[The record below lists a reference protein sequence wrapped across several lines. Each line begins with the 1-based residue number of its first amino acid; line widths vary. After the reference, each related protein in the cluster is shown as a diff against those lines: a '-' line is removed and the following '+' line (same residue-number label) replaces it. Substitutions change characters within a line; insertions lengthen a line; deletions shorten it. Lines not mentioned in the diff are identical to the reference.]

1 MGIDWLRVSLENKR
15 KKGINMPEADAPAAF
30 ANIVTKNIKMMPANS
45 NSKLIRIF
53 PYEINPLSI

>member
-1 MGIDWLRVSLENKR
+1 
-15 KKGINMPEADAPAAF
+15 MPEADAPAAF
-30 ANIVTKNIKMMPANS
+30 ANIVTKNIKMMPTNS